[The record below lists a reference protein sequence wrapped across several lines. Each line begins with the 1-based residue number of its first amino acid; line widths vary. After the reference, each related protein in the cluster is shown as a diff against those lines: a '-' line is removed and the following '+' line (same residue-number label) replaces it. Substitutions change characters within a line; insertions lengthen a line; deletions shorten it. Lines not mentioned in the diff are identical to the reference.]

1 MATFSD
7 DYWIHGIFHCG
18 HLQRQLSRNIDQRKE
33 IKLGKRDLRDME

>member
-1 MATFSD
+1 MATFGD
-7 DYWIHGIFHCG
+7 DYWIHDLFHCG